1 MLLVVDDQT
10 TGESWN
16 EKCSWG
22 AEAYKPSDYD
32 YCMAQHLGSTRQDK
46 ILYISAN
53 GSHCHTTKMLE

>member
-10 TGESWN
+10 TRESWN
-16 EKCSWG
+16 EMCFLG
-22 AEAYKPSDYD
+22 VEGYKPSDID
-32 YCMAQHLGSTRQDK
+32 YCMAQHLGSARQDK